1 MASQLRLCSALALVT
16 GAGSGI
22 GRAISVRLAAEGA
35 AVAACD
41 LDEAAAQDTVRLLS
55 GPGSE
60 DGAPRGK
67 HAAFQADVSQAP
79 AAGRLLQQVQACF
92 ARPPSVVVSCAG
104 ITRDEFLLH
113 MSEDDWDRVIAVNLK
128 GTFLVTQA
136 AAQALVSSGC
146 RGSIINISSIIGK
159 VGNIGQTNYASS
171 KAGVIGLTQTAAR
184 ELGRHGIRCNSVL
197 PGFIATPMTR
207 KMPEKV
213 KDKVTAMIPLG
224 HMGDPEDVADVVAF
238 LASEDS
244 GYITGASVEVT
255 ASRKLDSLTPHRCLA
270 SRGRGR

>member
-1 MASQLRLCSALALVT
+1 MASQLRLRSALALVT

-22 GRAISVRLAAEGA
+22 GRAISVRLAQEGA

-41 LDEAAAQDTVRLLS
+41 LDGAAAQDTVRLLG

-60 DGAPRGK
+60 GGAPRGK
-67 HAAFQADVSQAP
+67 HAAFQADVSQA
-79 AAGRLLQQVQACF
+79 AAARRLLEQVQACF
-92 ARPPSVVVSCAG
+92 SRPPSVVVSCAG

-113 MSEDDWDRVIAVNLK
+113 MSEEDWDRVIAVNLK
-128 GTFLVTQA
+128 VLTSEPVTCARPRPGEGLGGGLPPTPAGPASLVPLSCQGTFLVTQA

-197 PGFIATPMTR
+197 PGFIATPMTQ

-213 KDKVTAMIPLG
+213 KDKVGCGWRAI
-224 HMGDPEDVADVVAF
+224 
-238 LASEDS
+238 
-244 GYITGASVEVT
+244 
-255 ASRKLDSLTPHRCLA
+255 
-270 SRGRGR
+270 RGGR